1 MLGQSFDK
9 NGEIK
14 TSKNYKYFSIV
25 RRNFENGVI
34 KDKLQKENDAIK
46 RSKIEAEQYR
56 DITADSK
63 NSKYSF
69 NNCIGEYMKVCTAID
84 IADFNSRMKI

>member
-1 MLGQSFDK
+1 MLGQYFDK

-34 KDKLQKENDAIK
+34 KDKLQKENEAIK

-56 DITADSK
+56 DITTDSK
-63 NSKYSF
+63 NSK
-69 NNCIGEYMKVCTAID
+69 
-84 IADFNSRMKI
+84 